1 MRYGFEVSQRMRLAL
16 IGSVLL
22 VLGITAH
29 TVAAGSISIA
39 GLGIAALL
47 GFGCAIPIS
56 RGALKQAP
64 LVFSIFGTELLIH
77 MALSVTPHSMGHVSA
92 GGFIPSASML
102 FWHGVAATLAMSA
115 IVFLDSLYAA
125 WARMIGAIIGGVY
138 ITVIPKVGIDTVS
151 TGSDTEFTQ
160 EYLVTTDVSRGPPLC
175 ARTVYALCA

>member
-1 MRYGFEVSQRMRLAL
+1 MRYGLKVSQRSRLAL
-16 IGSVLL
+16 VGSVLL
-22 VLGITAH
+22 ILGFIAH
-29 TVAAGSISIA
+29 GAAAGSMSIT

-56 RGALKQAP
+56 RGALKRVP
-64 LVFSIFGTELLIH
+64 LVLSIFGTELLIH
-77 MALSVTPHSMGHVSA
+77 MALSVTPHSVGHSSS
-92 GGFIPSASML
+92 GSFMPSAAML
-102 FWHGVAATLAMSA
+102 FWHGVAAVIAMSA

-125 WARMIGAIIGGVY
+125 WVRMVGVIIGGIYV
-138 ITVIPKVGIDTVS
+138 TVIPEVVNDTAS

>member
-1 MRYGFEVSQRMRLAL
+1 MSQRLRLAL

-22 VLGITAH
+22 VLGIMAH
-29 TVAAGSISIA
+29 TVAAGSISIT
-39 GLGIAALL
+39 GMGIAALL

-56 RGALKQAP
+56 RGSLKRVP
-64 LVFSIFGTELLIH
+64 LILSIFGTELLIH
-77 MALSVTPHSMGHVSA
+77 AALSVTPHSVGHSSA
-92 GGFIPSASML
+92 GGFMPSAAML
-102 FWHGVAATLAMSA
+102 FWHGLAAVIAMSA

-125 WARMIGAIIGGVY
+125 WARMVGAIIGGVY
-138 ITVIPKVGIDTVS
+138 ITVIPEVGIDTVS